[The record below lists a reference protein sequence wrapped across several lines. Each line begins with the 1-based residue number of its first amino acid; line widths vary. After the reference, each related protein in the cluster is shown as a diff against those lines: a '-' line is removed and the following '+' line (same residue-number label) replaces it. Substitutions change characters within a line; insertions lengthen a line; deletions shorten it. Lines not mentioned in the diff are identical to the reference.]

1 MLGLKILEN
10 QDAISARVKGEI
22 LDHEIDTYKSLGVET
37 LVVRTKENNIVDYEN
52 FEDFSVISGGFGNS
66 SHPTQALIDIST
78 LIKFDKL
85 SYEIPITYVGDLKH
99 SRVFSSGR
107 ELLTKLGY
115 KIGVL
120 TNKDLL
126 PDNLD
131 NLHIFNSWEEVIK
144 YSGSVELLRIQKE
157 RLKNLDGF
165 DFEDF
170 IKNFQLNNEIL
181 ESAKKDFIVMHPMP
195 INIGIEIDKE
205 ALKNNRFIYKE
216 QLKLATKTRVLVI
229 SLHMEKYDKSSN
241 FIDLHTHTRFP
252 DKNNFPTSE
261 INQAAKYGGYSEI
274 LAMANS
280 EIPIDSIENLEIARV
295 WIKI

>member
-1 MLGLKILEN
+1 MENLLNFKNIDKENLEKIIENILSINLKTLNQIDSITLLQFNESSTRTRLSFNVAAQLLGLKILEN

-37 LVVRTKENNIVDYEN
+37 LVVRTKENNIEDYEN

-99 SRVFSSGR
+99 SRVFSSGI

-115 KIGVL
+115 KVGVL

-131 NLHIFNSWEEVIK
+131 NLHIFKSWEEVIK

-165 DFEDF
+165 DFENF

-181 ESAKKDFIVMHPMP
+181 ETAEKDFIVMHPMP

-216 QLKLATKTRVLVI
+216 QLKLATKTRVV
-229 SLHMEKYDKSSN
+229 SYQ
-241 FIDLHTHTRFP
+241 FAYG
-252 DKNNFPTSE
+252 E
-261 INQAAKYGGYSEI
+261 I
-274 LAMANS
+274 
-280 EIPIDSIENLEIARV
+280 
-295 WIKI
+295 

>member
-1 MLGLKILEN
+1 MENLLNFKNIDKENLEKIIENILSINLKTLNQINSITLLQFNESSTRTRLSFNVAAQLLGLKILEN

-37 LVVRTKENNIVDYEN
+37 LVVRTKENNIEDYEN

-115 KIGVL
+115 KVGVL

-165 DFEDF
+165 DFENF
-170 IKNFQLNNEIL
+170 INNFQLNNEIL
-181 ESAKKDFIVMHPMP
+181 ETAEKDFIVMHPMP

-216 QLKLATKTRVLVI
+216 QLKLATKTRVV
-229 SLHMEKYDKSSN
+229 SYQ
-241 FIDLHTHTRFP
+241 FAYG
-252 DKNNFPTSE
+252 E
-261 INQAAKYGGYSEI
+261 I
-274 LAMANS
+274 
-280 EIPIDSIENLEIARV
+280 
-295 WIKI
+295 

>member
-1 MLGLKILEN
+1 MENLLNFKNIDKENLEKIIENILSINLKTLNQINSITLLQFNESSTRTRLSFNVAAQLLGLKVLEN

-37 LVVRTKENNIVDYEN
+37 LVVRTKENNIEDYEN

-115 KIGVL
+115 KVGVL

-131 NLHIFNSWEEVIK
+131 NLHIFKSWEEVIK

-216 QLKLATKTRVLVI
+216 QLKLATKTRVV
-229 SLHMEKYDKSSN
+229 SYQ
-241 FIDLHTHTRFP
+241 FAYG
-252 DKNNFPTSE
+252 E
-261 INQAAKYGGYSEI
+261 I
-274 LAMANS
+274 
-280 EIPIDSIENLEIARV
+280 
-295 WIKI
+295 

>member
-1 MLGLKILEN
+1 MENLLNFKNIDKENLEKIIENILSINLKTLNQIDSITLLQFNESSTRTRLSFNVAAQLLGLKILES

-52 FEDFSVISGGFGNS
+52 FEDFSVISGGFGNA

-78 LIKFDKL
+78 LIKFDKV

-115 KIGVL
+115 KVGVL

-216 QLKLATKTRVLVI
+216 QLKLATKTRVV
-229 SLHMEKYDKSSN
+229 SYQ
-241 FIDLHTHTRFP
+241 FAYG
-252 DKNNFPTSE
+252 E
-261 INQAAKYGGYSEI
+261 I
-274 LAMANS
+274 
-280 EIPIDSIENLEIARV
+280 
-295 WIKI
+295 

>member
-1 MLGLKILEN
+1 MENLLNFKNIEKEILEKIIENILSINLKTLNQIGSITLLQFNESSTRTRLSFNVAAQLLGLKILEN

-78 LIKFDKL
+78 LIKFGKL

-115 KIGVL
+115 KVGVL
-120 TNKDLL
+120 TSKDLL

-131 NLHIFNSWEEVIK
+131 NLHIFKSWEEVIK

-165 DFEDF
+165 DFENF

-181 ESAKKDFIVMHPMP
+181 ESAEKDFIVMHPMP
-195 INIGIEIDKE
+195 INIGIEIGKE

-216 QLKLATKTRVLVI
+216 QLKLATKTRVV
-229 SLHMEKYDKSSN
+229 SYQ
-241 FIDLHTHTRFP
+241 FAYG
-252 DKNNFPTSE
+252 E
-261 INQAAKYGGYSEI
+261 I
-274 LAMANS
+274 
-280 EIPIDSIENLEIARV
+280 
-295 WIKI
+295 

>member
-1 MLGLKILEN
+1 MENLLNFKNIEKEILEKIIENILSINLKTLNQIDSITLLQFNESSTRTRLSFNVAAQLLGLKILEN

-115 KIGVL
+115 KVGVL
-120 TNKDLL
+120 TSKDLL

-165 DFEDF
+165 DFENF
-170 IKNFQLNNEIL
+170 INNFQLNNEIL
-181 ESAKKDFIVMHPMP
+181 ESAEKDFIVMHPMP

-216 QLKLATKTRVLVI
+216 QLKLATKTRVV
-229 SLHMEKYDKSSN
+229 SYQ
-241 FIDLHTHTRFP
+241 FAYG
-252 DKNNFPTSE
+252 E
-261 INQAAKYGGYSEI
+261 I
-274 LAMANS
+274 
-280 EIPIDSIENLEIARV
+280 
-295 WIKI
+295 

>member
-1 MLGLKILEN
+1 MENLLNFKNIDKENLEKIIENILSINLKTLNQIDSIALLQFNESSTRTRLSFNVAAQLLGLKILEN

-115 KIGVL
+115 KVGVL

-216 QLKLATKTRVLVI
+216 QLKLATKTRVV
-229 SLHMEKYDKSSN
+229 SYQ
-241 FIDLHTHTRFP
+241 FAYG
-252 DKNNFPTSE
+252 E
-261 INQAAKYGGYSEI
+261 I
-274 LAMANS
+274 
-280 EIPIDSIENLEIARV
+280 
-295 WIKI
+295 

>member
-1 MLGLKILEN
+1 MENLLNFKNIDKENLEKIIENILSINLKTLNQIDSITLLQFNESSTRTRLSFNVAAKLLGLKIIEN

-115 KIGVL
+115 KVGVL

-216 QLKLATKTRVLVI
+216 QLKLATKTRVV
-229 SLHMEKYDKSSN
+229 SYQ
-241 FIDLHTHTRFP
+241 FAYG
-252 DKNNFPTSE
+252 E
-261 INQAAKYGGYSEI
+261 I
-274 LAMANS
+274 
-280 EIPIDSIENLEIARV
+280 
-295 WIKI
+295 

>member
-1 MLGLKILEN
+1 MENLLNFKNIDKENLEKIIENILSINLKTLNQIDSITLLQFNESSTRTRLSFNVAAQLLGLKILES

-78 LIKFDKL
+78 LIKFDKV

-115 KIGVL
+115 KVGVL

-216 QLKLATKTRVLVI
+216 QLKLATKTRVV
-229 SLHMEKYDKSSN
+229 SYQ
-241 FIDLHTHTRFP
+241 FAYG
-252 DKNNFPTSE
+252 E
-261 INQAAKYGGYSEI
+261 I
-274 LAMANS
+274 
-280 EIPIDSIENLEIARV
+280 
-295 WIKI
+295 

>member
-1 MLGLKILEN
+1 MENLLNFKNIDKENLEKIIENILSINLKTLNQIDSITLLQFNESSTRTRLSFNVAAQLLGLKILEN

-115 KIGVL
+115 KVGVL

-126 PDNLD
+126 PNNLD
-131 NLHIFNSWEEVIK
+131 NLHIFKSWEEVIK

-165 DFEDF
+165 DFENF

-181 ESAKKDFIVMHPMP
+181 ETAEKDFIVMHPMP
-195 INIGIEIDKE
+195 INIGIEVDKE
-205 ALKNNRFIYKE
+205 ALKNNRFIYKK
-216 QLKLATKTRVLVI
+216 QLELATKTRVV
-229 SLHMEKYDKSSN
+229 SYQ
-241 FIDLHTHTRFP
+241 FAYG
-252 DKNNFPTSE
+252 E
-261 INQAAKYGGYSEI
+261 I
-274 LAMANS
+274 
-280 EIPIDSIENLEIARV
+280 
-295 WIKI
+295 

>member
-1 MLGLKILEN
+1 MENLLNFKNIDKENLEKIIENILSINLKTLNQIDSMTLLQFNESSTRTRLSFNVAAQLLGLKILEN

-115 KIGVL
+115 KVGVL

-205 ALKNNRFIYKE
+205 ALNNNRFIYKE
-216 QLKLATKTRVLVI
+216 QLKLATKTRVV
-229 SLHMEKYDKSSN
+229 SYQ
-241 FIDLHTHTRFP
+241 FAYG
-252 DKNNFPTSE
+252 E
-261 INQAAKYGGYSEI
+261 I
-274 LAMANS
+274 
-280 EIPIDSIENLEIARV
+280 
-295 WIKI
+295 

>member
-1 MLGLKILEN
+1 MENLLNFKNIDKENLEKVIENILSINLKTLNQIDSITLLQFNESSTRTRLSFNVAAQLLGLKILEN

-78 LIKFDKL
+78 LIKFGKL

-115 KIGVL
+115 KVGVL
-120 TNKDLL
+120 TSKDLL

-165 DFEDF
+165 DFENF
-170 IKNFQLNNEIL
+170 INNFQLNNEIL
-181 ESAKKDFIVMHPMP
+181 ESAEKDFIVMHPMP
-195 INIGIEIDKE
+195 INIGIEIGKE

-216 QLKLATKTRVLVI
+216 QLKLATKTRVV
-229 SLHMEKYDKSSN
+229 SYQ
-241 FIDLHTHTRFP
+241 FAYG
-252 DKNNFPTSE
+252 E
-261 INQAAKYGGYSEI
+261 I
-274 LAMANS
+274 
-280 EIPIDSIENLEIARV
+280 
-295 WIKI
+295 

>member
-1 MLGLKILEN
+1 MENLLNFKNIDKENLEKIIENILSINLKTLNQIDSITLLQFNESSTRTRLSFNVAAQLLGLKILEN

-115 KIGVL
+115 KVGVL

-131 NLHIFNSWEEVIK
+131 NLHIFKSWEEVIK

-165 DFEDF
+165 DFENF

-181 ESAKKDFIVMHPMP
+181 ETAEKDFIVMHPMP

-216 QLKLATKTRVLVI
+216 QLELATKTRVV
-229 SLHMEKYDKSSN
+229 SYQ
-241 FIDLHTHTRFP
+241 FAYG
-252 DKNNFPTSE
+252 E
-261 INQAAKYGGYSEI
+261 I
-274 LAMANS
+274 
-280 EIPIDSIENLEIARV
+280 
-295 WIKI
+295 

>member
-1 MLGLKILEN
+1 MENLLNFKNIEKEILEKIIENILSTNLKTLNQIDSITLLQFNESSTRTRLSFNVAAQLLGLKILEN

-78 LIKFDKL
+78 LIKFGKL

-115 KIGVL
+115 KVGVL
-120 TNKDLL
+120 TSKDLL

-195 INIGIEIDKE
+195 INIGIEIGKE

-216 QLKLATKTRVLVI
+216 QLKLATKTRVV
-229 SLHMEKYDKSSN
+229 SYQ
-241 FIDLHTHTRFP
+241 FAYG
-252 DKNNFPTSE
+252 E
-261 INQAAKYGGYSEI
+261 I
-274 LAMANS
+274 
-280 EIPIDSIENLEIARV
+280 
-295 WIKI
+295 

>member
-1 MLGLKILEN
+1 MENLLNFQNINKENLEKIIENILSINLKTLNQIDSITLLQFNESSTRTRLSFNVAAQLLGLKILEN
-10 QDAISARVKGEI
+10 QDAISARVKGEV

-115 KIGVL
+115 KVGVL

-131 NLHIFNSWEEVIK
+131 NLHIFNSWEEVVK

-170 IKNFQLNNEIL
+170 IKNFQLNDEIL

-216 QLKLATKTRVLVI
+216 QLKLATKTRVV
-229 SLHMEKYDKSSN
+229 SYQ
-241 FIDLHTHTRFP
+241 FAYG
-252 DKNNFPTSE
+252 E
-261 INQAAKYGGYSEI
+261 I
-274 LAMANS
+274 
-280 EIPIDSIENLEIARV
+280 
-295 WIKI
+295 

>member
-1 MLGLKILEN
+1 MENLLNFKNIDKENLEKIIENILSINLKTLNQIDSITLLQFNESSTRTRLSFNVAAQLLGLKILEN

-115 KIGVL
+115 KVGVL

-170 IKNFQLNNEIL
+170 IKNFQLNDEIL

-216 QLKLATKTRVLVI
+216 QLKLATKTRVV
-229 SLHMEKYDKSSN
+229 SYQ
-241 FIDLHTHTRFP
+241 FAYG
-252 DKNNFPTSE
+252 E
-261 INQAAKYGGYSEI
+261 I
-274 LAMANS
+274 
-280 EIPIDSIENLEIARV
+280 
-295 WIKI
+295 

>member
-1 MLGLKILEN
+1 MENLLNFQNINKENLEKIIENILSINLKTLNQIDSITLLQFNESSTRTRLSFNVAAQLLGLKILEN

-115 KIGVL
+115 KVGVL

-165 DFEDF
+165 DFENF
-170 IKNFQLNNEIL
+170 IKNFQLNDEIL

-216 QLKLATKTRVLVI
+216 QLKLATKTRVV
-229 SLHMEKYDKSSN
+229 SYQ
-241 FIDLHTHTRFP
+241 FAYG
-252 DKNNFPTSE
+252 E
-261 INQAAKYGGYSEI
+261 I
-274 LAMANS
+274 
-280 EIPIDSIENLEIARV
+280 
-295 WIKI
+295 

>member
-1 MLGLKILEN
+1 MENLLNFKNIDKENLEKIIENILSINLKTLNQIDSITLLQFNESSTRTRLSFNVAAQLLGLKILEN

-52 FEDFSVISGGFGNS
+52 FENFSVISGGFGNS

-115 KIGVL
+115 KVGVL

-195 INIGIEIDKE
+195 INIGIEIDKA

-216 QLKLATKTRVLVI
+216 QLKLATKTRVV
-229 SLHMEKYDKSSN
+229 SYQ
-241 FIDLHTHTRFP
+241 FAYG
-252 DKNNFPTSE
+252 E
-261 INQAAKYGGYSEI
+261 I
-274 LAMANS
+274 
-280 EIPIDSIENLEIARV
+280 
-295 WIKI
+295 

>member
-1 MLGLKILEN
+1 MENLLNFKNIEKEILEKIIENILSINLKTLNQIGSITLLQFNESSTRTRLSFNVAAQLLGLKILEN

-78 LIKFDKL
+78 LIKFGKL

-115 KIGVL
+115 KVGVL
-120 TNKDLL
+120 TSKDLL

-165 DFEDF
+165 DFENF

-181 ESAKKDFIVMHPMP
+181 ESAEKDFIVMHPMP

-216 QLKLATKTRVLVI
+216 QLELATKTRVV
-229 SLHMEKYDKSSN
+229 SYQ
-241 FIDLHTHTRFP
+241 FAYG
-252 DKNNFPTSE
+252 E
-261 INQAAKYGGYSEI
+261 I
-274 LAMANS
+274 
-280 EIPIDSIENLEIARV
+280 
-295 WIKI
+295 

>member
-1 MLGLKILEN
+1 MENLLNFKNIDKENLEKIIENILSINLKTLNQINSITLLQFNESSTRTRLSFNVAAQLLGLKILEN

-37 LVVRTKENNIVDYEN
+37 LVVRTKENNIEDYEN

-115 KIGVL
+115 KVGVL

-131 NLHIFNSWEEVIK
+131 NLHIFKSWEEVIK

-165 DFEDF
+165 DFENF
-170 IKNFQLNNEIL
+170 INNFQLNNEIL
-181 ESAKKDFIVMHPMP
+181 ETAEKDFIVMHPMP

-216 QLKLATKTRVLVI
+216 QLELATKTRVV
-229 SLHMEKYDKSSN
+229 SYQ
-241 FIDLHTHTRFP
+241 FAYG
-252 DKNNFPTSE
+252 E
-261 INQAAKYGGYSEI
+261 I
-274 LAMANS
+274 
-280 EIPIDSIENLEIARV
+280 
-295 WIKI
+295 

>member
-1 MLGLKILEN
+1 MENLLNFKNIDKENLEKIIENILSINLKTLNQIDSITLLQFNESSTRTRLSFNVAAQLLGLKILEN

-52 FEDFSVISGGFGNS
+52 FENFSVISGGFGNS

-115 KIGVL
+115 KVGVL

-216 QLKLATKTRVLVI
+216 QLKLATKTRVV
-229 SLHMEKYDKSSN
+229 SYQ
-241 FIDLHTHTRFP
+241 FAYG
-252 DKNNFPTSE
+252 E
-261 INQAAKYGGYSEI
+261 I
-274 LAMANS
+274 
-280 EIPIDSIENLEIARV
+280 
-295 WIKI
+295 

>member
-1 MLGLKILEN
+1 MENLLNFKNIEKEILEKIIENILSINLKTLNQIDSITLLQFNESSTRTRLSFNVAAQLLGLKILEN

-78 LIKFDKL
+78 LIKFGKL

-115 KIGVL
+115 KVGVL
-120 TNKDLL
+120 TSKDLL

-165 DFEDF
+165 DFENF
-170 IKNFQLNNEIL
+170 INNFQLNNEIL
-181 ESAKKDFIVMHPMP
+181 ESAEKDFIVMHPMP
-195 INIGIEIDKE
+195 INIGIEIGKE

-216 QLKLATKTRVLVI
+216 QLKLATKTRVV
-229 SLHMEKYDKSSN
+229 SYQ
-241 FIDLHTHTRFP
+241 FAYG
-252 DKNNFPTSE
+252 E
-261 INQAAKYGGYSEI
+261 I
-274 LAMANS
+274 
-280 EIPIDSIENLEIARV
+280 
-295 WIKI
+295 

>member
-1 MLGLKILEN
+1 VENFLNFKNIDKENLEKIIENILSINLKTLNQIDSITLLQFNESSTRTRLSFNVAAQLLGLKILEN

-115 KIGVL
+115 KVGVL

-126 PDNLD
+126 PDSLD

-216 QLKLATKTRVLVI
+216 QLKLATKTRVV
-229 SLHMEKYDKSSN
+229 SYQ
-241 FIDLHTHTRFP
+241 FAYG
-252 DKNNFPTSE
+252 E
-261 INQAAKYGGYSEI
+261 I
-274 LAMANS
+274 
-280 EIPIDSIENLEIARV
+280 
-295 WIKI
+295 

>member
-1 MLGLKILEN
+1 MENLLNFKNIDKENLEKIIENILSINLKTLNQIDSITLLQFNESSTRTRLSFNVAAQLLGLKVLEN

-115 KIGVL
+115 KVGVL

-126 PDNLD
+126 PDSLD

-216 QLKLATKTRVLVI
+216 QLKLATKTRVV
-229 SLHMEKYDKSSN
+229 SYQ
-241 FIDLHTHTRFP
+241 F
-252 DKNNFPTSE
+252 
-261 INQAAKYGGYSEI
+261 AYGDI
-274 LAMANS
+274 
-280 EIPIDSIENLEIARV
+280 
-295 WIKI
+295 

>member
-1 MLGLKILEN
+1 MENLLNFKNIDKENLEKIIENILSINLKTLNQIDSITLLQFNESSTRTRLSFNVAAQLLGLKILEN

-115 KIGVL
+115 KVGVL

-165 DFEDF
+165 DFEEF

-216 QLKLATKTRVLVI
+216 QLKLATKTRVV
-229 SLHMEKYDKSSN
+229 SYQ
-241 FIDLHTHTRFP
+241 FAYG
-252 DKNNFPTSE
+252 E
-261 INQAAKYGGYSEI
+261 I
-274 LAMANS
+274 
-280 EIPIDSIENLEIARV
+280 
-295 WIKI
+295 

>member
-1 MLGLKILEN
+1 MENLLNFKNIDKENLEKIIENILSINLKTLNQIDSITLLQFNESSTRTRLSFNVAAQLLGLKILEN

-107 ELLTKLGY
+107 ELITKLGY
-115 KIGVL
+115 KVGVL

-131 NLHIFNSWEEVIK
+131 NLYIFNSWEEVIK

-216 QLKLATKTRVLVI
+216 QLKLATKTRVV
-229 SLHMEKYDKSSN
+229 SYQ
-241 FIDLHTHTRFP
+241 FAYG
-252 DKNNFPTSE
+252 E
-261 INQAAKYGGYSEI
+261 I
-274 LAMANS
+274 
-280 EIPIDSIENLEIARV
+280 
-295 WIKI
+295 

>member
-1 MLGLKILEN
+1 MENLLNFKNIDKENLEKIIENILSINLKTLNQINSITILQFNESSTRTRLSFNVAAQLLGLKILEN

-37 LVVRTKENNIVDYEN
+37 LVVRTKENNIEDYEN

-115 KIGVL
+115 KVGVL

-131 NLHIFNSWEEVIK
+131 NLHIFKSWEEVIK

-165 DFEDF
+165 DFENF
-170 IKNFQLNNEIL
+170 INNFQLNNEIL
-181 ESAKKDFIVMHPMP
+181 ETAEKDFIVMHPMP

-216 QLKLATKTRVLVI
+216 QLELATKTRVV
-229 SLHMEKYDKSSN
+229 SYQ
-241 FIDLHTHTRFP
+241 FAYG
-252 DKNNFPTSE
+252 E
-261 INQAAKYGGYSEI
+261 I
-274 LAMANS
+274 
-280 EIPIDSIENLEIARV
+280 
-295 WIKI
+295 

>member
-1 MLGLKILEN
+1 MENLLNFKNIDKENLEKIIENILSINLKTLNQIDSITLLQFNESSTRTRLSFNVAAQLLGLKILEN

-52 FEDFSVISGGFGNS
+52 FEEFSVISGGFGNS

-115 KIGVL
+115 KVGVL

-216 QLKLATKTRVLVI
+216 QLKLATKTRVV
-229 SLHMEKYDKSSN
+229 SYQ
-241 FIDLHTHTRFP
+241 FAYG
-252 DKNNFPTSE
+252 E
-261 INQAAKYGGYSEI
+261 I
-274 LAMANS
+274 
-280 EIPIDSIENLEIARV
+280 
-295 WIKI
+295 

>member
-1 MLGLKILEN
+1 MENLLNFKNIDKENLEKIIENILSINLKTLNQIDSITLLQFNESSTRTRLSFNVAAQLLGLKILEN

-115 KIGVL
+115 KVGVL

-216 QLKLATKTRVLVI
+216 QLKLATKTRVV
-229 SLHMEKYDKSSN
+229 SYQ
-241 FIDLHTHTRFP
+241 F
-252 DKNNFPTSE
+252 
-261 INQAAKYGGYSEI
+261 AYGE
-274 LAMANS
+274 L
-280 EIPIDSIENLEIARV
+280 
-295 WIKI
+295 

>member
-1 MLGLKILEN
+1 MENLLNFKNIDKENLEKIIENILSINLKTLNQINSITLLQFNESSTRTRLSFNVAAQLLGLKILEN

-115 KIGVL
+115 KVGVL

-165 DFEDF
+165 DFENF
-170 IKNFQLNNEIL
+170 INNFQLNNEIL
-181 ESAKKDFIVMHPMP
+181 ETAEKDFIVMHPMP

-205 ALKNNRFIYKE
+205 ALNNNRFIYKE
-216 QLKLATKTRVLVI
+216 QLKLATKTRVV
-229 SLHMEKYDKSSN
+229 SYQ
-241 FIDLHTHTRFP
+241 FAYG
-252 DKNNFPTSE
+252 E
-261 INQAAKYGGYSEI
+261 I
-274 LAMANS
+274 
-280 EIPIDSIENLEIARV
+280 
-295 WIKI
+295 

>member
-1 MLGLKILEN
+1 MENLLNFKNIDKENLEKIIENILSINLKTLNQINSITLLQFNESSTRTRLSFNVAAQLLGLKILEN

-115 KIGVL
+115 KVGVL

-126 PDNLD
+126 PDSLD

-216 QLKLATKTRVLVI
+216 QLKLATKTRVV
-229 SLHMEKYDKSSN
+229 SYQ
-241 FIDLHTHTRFP
+241 FTYG
-252 DKNNFPTSE
+252 E
-261 INQAAKYGGYSEI
+261 I
-274 LAMANS
+274 
-280 EIPIDSIENLEIARV
+280 
-295 WIKI
+295 

>member
-1 MLGLKILEN
+1 MENLLNFKNIDKENLEKIIENILSINLKTLNQIDSITLLQFNESSTRTRLSFNVAAQLLGLKILEN

-115 KIGVL
+115 KVGVL

-205 ALKNNRFIYKE
+205 ALNNNRFIYKE
-216 QLKLATKTRVLVI
+216 QLKLATKTRVV
-229 SLHMEKYDKSSN
+229 SYQ
-241 FIDLHTHTRFP
+241 FAYG
-252 DKNNFPTSE
+252 E
-261 INQAAKYGGYSEI
+261 I
-274 LAMANS
+274 
-280 EIPIDSIENLEIARV
+280 
-295 WIKI
+295 

>member
-1 MLGLKILEN
+1 MENFLNFKNIDKENLEKIIENILSINLKTLNQIDSITLLQFNESSTRTRLSFNVAAQLLGLKILEN

-115 KIGVL
+115 KVGVL

-165 DFEDF
+165 DFENF

-181 ESAKKDFIVMHPMP
+181 ETAEKDFIVMHPMP

-216 QLKLATKTRVLVI
+216 QLKLATKTRVV
-229 SLHMEKYDKSSN
+229 SYQ
-241 FIDLHTHTRFP
+241 FAYG
-252 DKNNFPTSE
+252 E
-261 INQAAKYGGYSEI
+261 I
-274 LAMANS
+274 
-280 EIPIDSIENLEIARV
+280 
-295 WIKI
+295 

>member
-1 MLGLKILEN
+1 MENLLNFKNIEKEILEKIIENILSINLKTLNQIDSITLLQFNESSTRTRLSFNVAAQLLGLKILEN

-78 LIKFDKL
+78 LIKFGKL
-85 SYEIPITYVGDLKH
+85 RYEIPITYVGDLKH

-115 KIGVL
+115 KVGVL

-165 DFEDF
+165 DFENF
-170 IKNFQLNNEIL
+170 INNFQLNNEIL
-181 ESAKKDFIVMHPMP
+181 ESAEKDFIVMHPMP
-195 INIGIEIDKE
+195 INIGIEIGKE

-216 QLKLATKTRVLVI
+216 QLKLATKTRVV
-229 SLHMEKYDKSSN
+229 SYQ
-241 FIDLHTHTRFP
+241 FAYG
-252 DKNNFPTSE
+252 E
-261 INQAAKYGGYSEI
+261 I
-274 LAMANS
+274 
-280 EIPIDSIENLEIARV
+280 
-295 WIKI
+295 

>member
-1 MLGLKILEN
+1 VENLLNFKNIDKENLEKIIENILSINLKTLNQIDSITLLQFNESSTRTRLSFNVAAQLLGLKILEN

-115 KIGVL
+115 KVGVL

-131 NLHIFNSWEEVIK
+131 NLHIFKSWEEVIK

-165 DFEDF
+165 DFENF

-181 ESAKKDFIVMHPMP
+181 ETAEKDFIVMHPMP

-216 QLKLATKTRVLVI
+216 QLKLATKTRVV
-229 SLHMEKYDKSSN
+229 SYQ
-241 FIDLHTHTRFP
+241 FAYG
-252 DKNNFPTSE
+252 E
-261 INQAAKYGGYSEI
+261 I
-274 LAMANS
+274 
-280 EIPIDSIENLEIARV
+280 
-295 WIKI
+295 

>member
-1 MLGLKILEN
+1 VENLLNFKNIDKENLEKIIENILSINLKTLNQIDSMTLLQFNESSTRTRLSFNVAAELLGLKILEN

-115 KIGVL
+115 KVGVL

-205 ALKNNRFIYKE
+205 ALNNNRFIYKE
-216 QLKLATKTRVLVI
+216 QLKLATKTRVV
-229 SLHMEKYDKSSN
+229 SYQ
-241 FIDLHTHTRFP
+241 FAYG
-252 DKNNFPTSE
+252 E
-261 INQAAKYGGYSEI
+261 I
-274 LAMANS
+274 
-280 EIPIDSIENLEIARV
+280 
-295 WIKI
+295 

>member
-1 MLGLKILEN
+1 MENLLNFKNIDKENLEKIIENILSINLKTLNPIDSITLLQFNESSTRTRLSFNVAAQLLGLKILEN

-115 KIGVL
+115 KVGVL

-216 QLKLATKTRVLVI
+216 QLKLATKTRVV
-229 SLHMEKYDKSSN
+229 SYQ
-241 FIDLHTHTRFP
+241 FAYG
-252 DKNNFPTSE
+252 E
-261 INQAAKYGGYSEI
+261 I
-274 LAMANS
+274 
-280 EIPIDSIENLEIARV
+280 
-295 WIKI
+295 

>member
-1 MLGLKILEN
+1 VENLLNFKNIDKENLEKIIENILSVNLKTLNQIDSITLLQFNESSTRTRLSFNVAAQLLGLKILEN

-115 KIGVL
+115 KVGVL

-165 DFEDF
+165 DFEEF

-195 INIGIEIDKE
+195 INIGIEIDKV

-216 QLKLATKTRVLVI
+216 QLKLATKTRVV
-229 SLHMEKYDKSSN
+229 SYQ
-241 FIDLHTHTRFP
+241 FAYG
-252 DKNNFPTSE
+252 E
-261 INQAAKYGGYSEI
+261 I
-274 LAMANS
+274 
-280 EIPIDSIENLEIARV
+280 
-295 WIKI
+295 

>member
-1 MLGLKILEN
+1 MENLLNFKNIDKENLEKIIENILSINLKTLNQIDSITLLQFNESSTRTRLSFNVAAQLLGLKILEN

-107 ELLTKLGY
+107 ELLTKFGY
-115 KIGVL
+115 KVGVF

-216 QLKLATKTRVLVI
+216 QLKLATKTRVV
-229 SLHMEKYDKSSN
+229 SYQ
-241 FIDLHTHTRFP
+241 FAYG
-252 DKNNFPTSE
+252 E
-261 INQAAKYGGYSEI
+261 I
-274 LAMANS
+274 
-280 EIPIDSIENLEIARV
+280 
-295 WIKI
+295 

>member
-1 MLGLKILEN
+1 MENLLNFKNIDKENLEKIIENILSINLKTLNQINSITLLQFNESSTRTRLSFNVAAQLLGLKVLEN

-37 LVVRTKENNIVDYEN
+37 LVVRTKENNIEDYEN

-115 KIGVL
+115 KVGVL

-131 NLHIFNSWEEVIK
+131 NLHIFKSWEEVIK

-165 DFEDF
+165 DFENF
-170 IKNFQLNNEIL
+170 INNFQLNNEIL
-181 ESAKKDFIVMHPMP
+181 ETAEKDFIVMHPMP

-216 QLKLATKTRVLVI
+216 QLELATKTRVV
-229 SLHMEKYDKSSN
+229 SYQ
-241 FIDLHTHTRFP
+241 FAYG
-252 DKNNFPTSE
+252 E
-261 INQAAKYGGYSEI
+261 I
-274 LAMANS
+274 
-280 EIPIDSIENLEIARV
+280 
-295 WIKI
+295 